1 MAQNDWATW
10 QAEIGGAMVDHQNL
24 GIEHGIVGYWR
35 MEGARTKPAYPV
47 ALWRPDGAESMTFQI
62 GRQRPMN
69 SATDATEW
77 AEFLGSGWLHCKAV
91 RKAEWASALEH
102 GIWPSDG
109 KDSRQRTDDEKLG
122 IAPTEGGN
130 NPPREELIEDQIAAA
145 VESAKKIEKVTNA
158 DEARKANEMAE
169 RLQALYRLGDAE
181 RDAQK
186 RPHDEAAKAIQAR
199 WLPIITPAEMERKR
213 LIAAAKEWIKAEEV
227 RVAREAEAERKRR
240 QAEIDA
246 ANEAIRKANEEAAG
260 NAPIGVEVELQQEI
274 APAKVET
281 PKVQAGSTY
290 GRATGLRTVTRANVT
305 DMKALL
311 LALLA
316 TKHPELL
323 ALAQKLA
330 DRAAVAGIPLD
341 GMEITKTRE

>member
-10 QAEIGGAMVDHQNL
+10 QAEIGGAIVDHQNL

-35 MEGARTKPAYPV
+35 MEGSRTKPAYPV

-69 SATDATEW
+69 SVTDATEW

-91 RKAEWASALEH
+91 RKAEWAAALEH
-102 GIWPSDG
+102 GIWPSDA

-186 RPHDEAAKAIQAR
+186 RPHDEAAKAVQAR
-199 WLPIITPAEMERKR
+199 WIPIITPAETERKR

-260 NAPIGVEVELQQEI
+260 NAPIGAEPELQPEL
-274 APAKVET
+274 AAAVVNV
-281 PKVQAGSTY
+281 PKVQATSTF
-290 GRATGLRTVTRANVT
+290 GRATSLRKVKKAQIS
-305 DMKALL
+305 DMKALALDL
-311 LALLA
+311 LD
-316 TKHPELL
+316 KQHPEFIGLIER
-323 ALAQKLA
+323 LA
-330 DRAAVAGIPLD
+330 DRAAKAGIALA
-341 GMEITKTRE
+341 GMTIIETRE